1 MKSKITTA
9 KSKKFYPIAKNG
21 DVTSKCP
28 DLEIFIFGRSA
39 RSLVSNS
46 RNVTEYLNYLKLFL
60 TSSSFLFVK

>member
-39 RSLVSNS
+39 RSLVSDS
-46 RNVTEYLNYLKLFL
+46 RNVTEYLN
-60 TSSSFLFVK
+60 